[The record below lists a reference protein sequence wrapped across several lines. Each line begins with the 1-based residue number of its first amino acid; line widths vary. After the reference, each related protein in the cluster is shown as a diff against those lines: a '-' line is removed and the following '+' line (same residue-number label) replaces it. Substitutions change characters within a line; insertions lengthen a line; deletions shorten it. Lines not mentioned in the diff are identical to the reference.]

1 MAGVYKNSENGL
13 LEFFKR
19 ELSIFPP
26 RVFPRRISA
35 SQTLIEKIDLY
46 GKLTGH
52 RGCVNTIDFN
62 STGEL
67 LVSGSDDRQ
76 VMLWD
81 WAKRK
86 LKFSFPSGHMDNIF
100 QARIMPFSDDR
111 QIVTSSADCQVMLSQ
126 LLENGSVETRRLS
139 KHQGRVHKLAIE
151 PGSPYIFY
159 SCGEDAFVR
168 HYDLR
173 SNSSTKLFYCSSFAE
188 NILNSYGPIGLNA
201 IVIDPRNPNYLA
213 VGGADAYARVYDIR
227 KYQVSTRTEAG
238 SPVNSFC
245 GHHLIQKDDVHITA
259 LAYSNTS
266 ELLVSYND
274 ELIYLFQKNMGFGQN
289 PMPSASD
296 SFQGLGDAQVY
307 SGHRNSQTVKGVN
320 FFGPDDDYVV
330 SGSDCGH
337 LFIWKKKGGQLV
349 RLMSGDRHILNQ
361 LEPHPQ
367 TPVLATCGIE
377 KNIKIWAP
385 SSNAI
390 SPLPDNVDEI
400 MEANRRG
407 RENNSR
413 VTLTPDVLMRVLRAH
428 RRQAQVYIERSHNRG
443 DNESDEDDPMEPL
456 DLGYPGDDSS
466 NEGGNSRECNIS

>member
-1 MAGVYKNSENGL
+1 MVGVYKNSENGL

-19 ELSIFPP
+19 ELSVYHP

-46 GKLTGH
+46 GKLNGH
-52 RGCVNTIDFN
+52 RGCVNTIEFN

-81 WAKRK
+81 WAKQK
-86 LKFSFPSGHMDNIF
+86 LKFSFPSGHLDNIF
-100 QARIMPFSDDR
+100 QARIVPFSNDR
-111 QIVTSSADCQVMLSQ
+111 KIVMLSQ

-139 KHQGRVHKLAIE
+139 KHQGRVCKLAVE
-151 PGSPYIFY
+151 PASPYIFY

-188 NILNSYGPIGLNA
+188 HLPNSCCPIALNA

-227 KYQVSTRTEAG
+227 KYQVNTRTEAG
-238 SPVNSFC
+238 SPVNCFC
-245 GHHLIQKDDVHITA
+245 AHHLIQRDDVHVTA

-289 PMPSASD
+289 PMPPASD
-296 SFQGLGDAQVY
+296 RVQELADVQVY
-307 SGHRNSQTVKGVN
+307 SGHRNSQTVKGVS
-320 FFGPDDDYVV
+320 FFGPNDDYVM

-337 LFIWKKKGGQLV
+337 VFFWKKKGGQLV
-349 RLMSGDRHILNQ
+349 CLMSGDRHVVNQ
-361 LEPHPQ
+361 LESHPQ
-367 TPVLATCGIE
+367 IPVLATCGIE
-377 KNIKIWAP
+377 KSIKIWAP
-385 SSNAI
+385 SSNDI
-390 SPLPDNVDEI
+390 TPLPDNVNEI
-400 MEANRRG
+400 MEANRQG
-407 RENNSR
+407 RENNAP
-413 VTLTPDVLMRVLRAH
+413 VTLTPDVIMHVLYAR
-428 RRQAQVYIERSHNRG
+428 RRQAQVYIESSNRG
-443 DNESDEDDPMEPL
+443 DNESDEDERGGYDSGL
-456 DLGYPGDDSS
+456 SGYDLSDED
-466 NEGGNSRECNIS
+466 GNSRECNIS